1 MSERPPRPD
10 IGQAR
15 LEREIERRDALDRR
29 DVERLAALLDEEP
42 ELATERMWR
51 RREHRGGPSPLSYTA
66 MLRYDTAGRVW
77 RDVPG
82 TGAVARLLLQTG
94 APVDGEPGDTE
105 TPLMTAASYGDAEVA
120 RALVEAGA
128 DLEARAA
135 DDAGGVPGGSA
146 LLHAAVF
153 GMTDIVDV
161 LVGAGARPG
170 DTPGHREVEA
180 ILSDQRDGA
189 G

>member
-1 MSERPPRPD
+1 
-10 IGQAR
+10 
-15 LEREIERRDALDRR
+15 
-29 DVERLAALLDEEP
+29 
-42 ELATERMWR
+42 
-51 RREHRGGPSPLSYTA
+51 
-66 MLRYDTAGRVW
+66 
-77 RDVPG
+77 
-82 TGAVARLLLQTG
+82 
-94 APVDGEPGDTE
+94 
-105 TPLMTAASYGDAEVA
+105 MTAASYGDAEVA

-180 ILSDQRDGA
+180 VLSSDQRDGA